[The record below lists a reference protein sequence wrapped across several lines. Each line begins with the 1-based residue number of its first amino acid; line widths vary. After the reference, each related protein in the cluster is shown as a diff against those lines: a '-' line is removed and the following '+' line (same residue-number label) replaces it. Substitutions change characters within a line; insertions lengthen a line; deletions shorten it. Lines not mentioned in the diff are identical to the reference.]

1 MTRIETALIVI
12 VWSAMIWA
20 MLWTWEMQLAGSV
33 VQ

>member
-1 MTRIETALIVI
+1 MTRNIAIVT

-20 MLWTWEMQLAGSV
+20 TLYVWEMQLAGSV